1 MPGSHVP
8 YAASAAGRDGLIL
21 LSTDDPCAHIY
32 LYVADNTLIME
43 FHFLSTRCS
52 SGKRSPACSRGHHRP
67 VGTGHRVPDY
77 YYHHHRQREGCGV
90 LFEDTD
96 KMPGVAGGGAQVED
110 NLDYLD
116 H

>member
-52 SGKRSPACSRGHHRP
+52 SGKRSPACSRGHRP

-77 YYHHHRQREGCGV
+77 YYHRHHRQ
-90 LFEDTD
+90 
-96 KMPGVAGGGAQVED
+96 GAMWGFI
-110 NLDYLD
+110 
-116 H
+116 